1 MLFALGHWS
10 KDSEYHTSV
19 IKPEDTSTC
28 TQWEKII
35 YQHSHQIKLPL
46 IIRFC
51 PRAPELPDEKFFTG
65 ALLPSFLCL
74 LNFVHSRREKS
85 NAVKTDSLQSL
96 LPEMTTQ
103 HFKWYL
109 KVILTSTE
117 WNDQN
122 TGPRE
127 IVLRSCTIIHSLKL
141 RTWQMP

>member
-1 MLFALGHWS
+1 MRWDIEARTLNIIHLWSNPKTLQLALSERKSFTSIATS
-10 KDSEYHTSV
+10 K
-19 IKPEDTSTC
+19 
-28 TQWEKII
+28 
-35 YQHSHQIKLPL
+35 KLPL

-85 NAVKTDSLQSL
+85 NAVKRDSLQSL

-109 KVILTSTE
+109 KVILTSTK

-122 TGPRE
+122 TSSTE
-127 IVLRSCTIIHSLKL
+127 IVLRSCTIIQSLKL